1 MPVATSYTESS
12 LASYLD
18 DAVGPMAA
26 VLGWSTSANSYNL
39 PINRAMR
46 ALGLSDVTTVTAAA
60 DLAALEAV
68 ATRETWRLVVQ
79 HLATRYD
86 ISLDQQSL
94 KRSQLQ
100 AMAKEALILAEA
112 DTVLALA
119 VAGVTLVASGRAS
132 VQVSSINY
140 RSDPYGARLDALLPL
155 LNVGEVSA

>member
-1 MPVATSYTESS
+1 MPPATAYTESS

-18 DAVGPMAA
+18 TALGPMAG

-39 PINRAMR
+39 PISRAMR

-68 ATRETWRLVVQ
+68 ALREAWRLVVQ

-119 VAGVTLVASGRAS
+119 ASGVTLVASGRAS
-132 VQVSSINY
+132 VQVSSLDY
-140 RSDPYGARLDALLPL
+140 PTDPYGPRLDALGLIAE
-155 LNVGEVSA
+155 VGA

>member
-1 MPVATSYTESS
+1 MPVATSYTESA
-12 LASYLD
+12 LASFM
-18 DAVGPMAA
+18 ASAIGPVAD
-26 VLGWSTSANSYNL
+26 VLGWGVDANSYNL
-39 PINRAMR
+39 PISRAMR

-68 ATRETWRLVVQ
+68 AAREAWRLVVQ

-100 AMAKEALILAEA
+100 AMAKESLQIAEA

-119 VAGVTLVASGRAS
+119 ASGVTLVASGRAS
-132 VQVSSINY
+132 VQVSSLDY
-140 RSDPYGARLDALLPL
+140 PTDPYGARLDALGLTAE
-155 LNVGEVSA
+155 VGA

>member
-1 MPVATSYTESS
+1 MPVATAYSEAT
-12 LASYLD
+12 LASYID
-18 DAVGPMAA
+18 DALGPMAD
-26 VLGWSTSANSYNL
+26 VLGWSTGANSYQV
-39 PINRAMR
+39 PISRTLR

-68 ATRETWRLVVQ
+68 ALREAWRLVVQ

-100 AMAKEALILAEA
+100 AMAKEALTLAEA

-119 VAGVTLVASGRAS
+119 ASGVTFRDSSRAS
-132 VQVSSINY
+132 VKFDEFADPTS
-140 RSDPYGARLDALLPL
+140 PYGPRLDALGLSAE
-155 LNVGEVSA
+155 VGA

>member
-1 MPVATSYTESS
+1 MPLATSYTESS

-18 DAVGPMAA
+18 DALGPMAD
-26 VLGWSTSANSYNL
+26 VLDWSTGANSYNL
-39 PINRAMR
+39 PISRAMR

-60 DLAALEAV
+60 DLTALEAV

-100 AMAKEALILAEA
+100 AMAKESLQIAEA

-119 VAGVTLVASGRAS
+119 ASGVTLVASGRAS
-132 VQVSSINY
+132 VQVSSLDY
-140 RSDPYGARLDALLPL
+140 PADPYGPRLDALGLTAE
-155 LNVGEVSA
+155 VGA

>member
-1 MPVATSYTESS
+1 MPVATAYTEST

-18 DAVGPMAA
+18 EALGPMAD
-26 VLGWSTSANSYNL
+26 VLGWSVGANSYQV
-39 PINRAMR
+39 PISRAMR
-46 ALGLSDVTTVTAAA
+46 SLGLADVTTVTAAA

-68 ATRETWRLVVQ
+68 ALREAWRLVVQ

-119 VAGVTLVASGRAS
+119 ASGVTLVASGRAS
-132 VQVSSINY
+132 VQVSSIDY
-140 RSDPYGARLDALLPL
+140 PADPYGPRLDALGLTAE
-155 LNVGEVSA
+155 VGA

>member
-1 MPVATSYTESS
+1 MPVATAYTESA
-12 LASYLD
+12 LASFM
-18 DAVGPMAA
+18 ASAIGPVAD

-39 PINRAMR
+39 PISRAMR
-46 ALGLSDVTTVTAAA
+46 ALGLSDVTTVTVAA

-68 ATRETWRLVVQ
+68 AIREAWRLVVQ

-112 DTVLALA
+112 DVWVALA
-119 VAGVTLVASGRAS
+119 APDVTLLASGRAAVTIHS
-132 VQVSSINY
+132 LTY
-140 RSDPYGARLDALLPL
+140 PGDPYGPRLDALGLTAE
-155 LNVGEVSA
+155 VGA

>member
-1 MPVATSYTESS
+1 MPVATAYTESS

-18 DAVGPMAA
+18 DALGPMAD

-39 PINRAMR
+39 PISRAMR
-46 ALGLSDVTTVTAAA
+46 ALGLSDVTTVTAPA

-68 ATRETWRLVVQ
+68 ATREAWRLVVQ

-100 AMAKEALILAEA
+100 AMAKEALVLAEA

-119 VAGVTLVASGRAS
+119 VSGVTLVASGRAL
-132 VQVSSINY
+132 VQVSSLDY
-140 RSDPYGARLDALLPL
+140 PTDPYGPRLDALGLTAE
-155 LNVGEVSA
+155 VGA

>member
-1 MPVATSYTESS
+1 MPLATSYTEST

-18 DAVGPMAA
+18 DALGPMAD

-39 PINRAMR
+39 PISRAMR
-46 ALGLSDVTTVTAAA
+46 ALGLSDVATVTAAA
-60 DLAALEAV
+60 DLAALEVV
-68 ATRETWRLVVQ
+68 ATREAWRLVVQ

-100 AMAKEALILAEA
+100 AMAKEALQIAEA

-119 VAGVTLVASGRAS
+119 ASGVTLVASGRAS
-132 VQVSSINY
+132 VQVSGIDY
-140 RSDPYGARLDALLPL
+140 PTDPYGPRLDALGLTAE
-155 LNVGEVSA
+155 VGA

>member
-1 MPVATSYTESS
+1 MPVATAYTESS

-18 DAVGPMAA
+18 DALGPMAG
-26 VLGWSTSANSYNL
+26 VLGWSVGANSYQV
-39 PINRAMR
+39 PISRAMR

-60 DLAALEAV
+60 DLAVLEAV
-68 ATRETWRLVVQ
+68 ATREAWRLVVQ

-119 VAGVTLVASGRAS
+119 VAGVTFRDSSRAS
-132 VQVSSINY
+132 VKFDEFADPTS
-140 RSDPYGARLDALLPL
+140 PYGPRLDALGLTAE
-155 LNVGEVSA
+155 VGV

>member
-1 MPVATSYTESS
+1 MPLATAYTEST

-18 DAVGPMAA
+18 DALGPMAD
-26 VLGWSTSANSYNL
+26 VLGWSVGGNSYQV
-39 PINRAMR
+39 PISRAMR

-60 DLAALEAV
+60 DLAALESV
-68 ATRETWRLVVQ
+68 ALREAWRLVVQ

-100 AMAKEALILAEA
+100 AMAKDALALAEA

-119 VAGVTLVASGRAS
+119 ASGVTLVASGRAS
-132 VQVSSINY
+132 VQVSASTTRLI
-140 RSDPYGARLDALLPL
+140 PIAR
-155 LNVGEVSA
+155 GWMRWG

>member
-1 MPVATSYTESS
+1 MPVATSYSEAT
-12 LASYLD
+12 LAAYLD
-18 DAVGPMAA
+18 DALGPMAD
-26 VLGWSTSANSYNL
+26 VLGWSVGANSYNL
-39 PINRAMR
+39 PISRTLR

-68 ATRETWRLVVQ
+68 ALREAWRLVVQ

-100 AMAKEALILAEA
+100 AMAKEALLLAEA

-119 VAGVTLVASGRAS
+119 ASGVTLVASGRAS
-132 VQVSSINY
+132 VQISSIDY
-140 RSDPYGARLDALLPL
+140 PTDPYGVRLDALGLAAE
-155 LNVGEVSA
+155 VGA

>member
-12 LASYLD
+12 LASSLD
-18 DAVGPMAA
+18 DALGPMAD
-26 VLGWSTSANSYNL
+26 VLGWSVGANSYQV
-39 PINRAMR
+39 PISRAMR

-68 ATRETWRLVVQ
+68 ATREVWRLVVQ

-100 AMAKEALILAEA
+100 AMAKESLILAEA

-119 VAGVTLVASGRAS
+119 VSGVTLVTSGRAS
-132 VQVSSINY
+132 VQVSSLDY
-140 RSDPYGARLDALLPL
+140 PADPYGPRLDALGLTAE
-155 LNVGEVSA
+155 VGA